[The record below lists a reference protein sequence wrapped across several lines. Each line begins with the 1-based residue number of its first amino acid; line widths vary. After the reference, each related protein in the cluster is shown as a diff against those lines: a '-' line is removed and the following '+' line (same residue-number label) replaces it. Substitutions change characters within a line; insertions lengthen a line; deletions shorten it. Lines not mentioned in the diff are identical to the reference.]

1 MFEGKIA
8 KYVGGGMFPEED
20 MLKTVHTHAA
30 VAALVVALPLF
41 GIEWLAFIGILWH
54 MYSSL
59 SEKVGVPFGCSS
71 VIVGIIVNVAITI
84 GVDLFGTFIPVLGWL
99 TTAGIVYLQFYL
111 SGKAYIETLRNLN

>member
-1 MFEGKIA
+1 MFEGRIA

-41 GIEWLAFIGILWH
+41 GIEWLA
-54 MYSSL
+54 SSL

-84 GVDLFGTFIPVLGWL
+84 GVDLFGTFIPVIGWL

-111 SGKAYIETLRNLN
+111 SGKAYIETLRKMK